1 MREITDKMDNISG
14 DIGYLYANE
23 YNAIKNELSN
33 AIRNKQTMDPNDD
46 KQLLRSIIL
55 ESKMLYYKDN
65 GTVNHIVLDR
75 DEGVRYDLVDKQT
88 FVFDP
93 KFNNTG
99 STFLKIGNNDEKRVI
114 ANGTDLSAKYLD
126 PKLTYLVIY
135 EASLDVFNIK
145 KIASGASSDYVFTN
159 MHNESSFVEVTDS
172 ELDNDLYNNA
182 FVYIDQNTNKY
193 GLAKIENPRTQKQN
207 VVGIFKIYDDKK
219 YVFMD
224 GIVPDF
230 TGDLSNGFY
239 YYLSD
244 STYGGYGRVNKTIK
258 VGRYLKDNKFLLD
271 IDGFVD
277 VDVNTP
283 TVRTFNTSIV
293 DGETKENVSLTDT
306 NKLFVMMFDAVTNNI
321 LNARL
326 IMYANIENKVF
337 KVDFPIEYM
346 SNEFNIEYNGE
357 RYGGIFL
364 ENDNANNSIDLYKLG
379 EIVADT
385 KKPVFNLPNKVYNTV
400 VGNPLT
406 LETVTATDNRDGKL
420 NVAISG
426 TVDFDTVGLYNI
438 TYTATDSSGNS
449 SKLTHIYNVEK
460 VAAVVDYA
468 INIKNPTSNNGI
480 TFTDPSNEL
489 TLMFNN
495 IVYDQTLPASIMF
508 IKADG
513 LTAKI
518 DYALE
523 YNGKTFEVERN
534 GIRYIGTFNE
544 NENYSSPTVILAK

>member
-385 KKPVFNLPNKVYNTV
+385 KKPVFNLPDKVYNTI

-508 IKADG
+508 IEADG

-544 NENYSSPTVILAK
+544 NENYSSPTVIPAK